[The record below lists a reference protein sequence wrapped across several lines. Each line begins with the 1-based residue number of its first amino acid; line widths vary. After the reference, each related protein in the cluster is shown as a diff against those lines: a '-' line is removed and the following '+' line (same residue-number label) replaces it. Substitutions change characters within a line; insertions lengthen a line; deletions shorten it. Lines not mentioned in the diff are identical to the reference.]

1 MNADH
6 TKRLTNNTVNFVCL
20 ICANNNLYKKFELK
34 LNFISI
40 SPKPRGLGWIKMQL
54 QTFQKKMQ
62 VQNNKKA
69 GTSSENLEAAKQQ
82 QEVALQIRAKKDFGT
97 VPRYY

>member
-1 MNADH
+1 
-6 TKRLTNNTVNFVCL
+6 V
-20 ICANNNLYKKFELK
+20 
-34 LNFISI
+34 
-40 SPKPRGLGWIKMQL
+40 QL

-82 QEVALQIRAKKDFGT
+82 QEVTL
-97 VPRYY
+97 